1 MHSFG
6 HVEIPT
12 TNLKKA
18 KKFFG
23 TVFGWEFQDFP
34 DMEYVIFRTGQ
45 QPNGGLALVK
55 KMPRKGQ
62 VNVYINVEDINAKLK
77 EIKKARGKV
86 ITKREPVGDMG
97 FMAQFE
103 TPDECRLSLWEP
115 AAPSAG
121 APAAMSE
128 PSPTI

>member
-6 HVEIPT
+6 HIEIPT

-34 DMEYVIFRTGQ
+34 DMDYVIFRTGQ
-45 QPNGGLALVK
+45 QPNGGLMLVK

-62 VNVYINVEDINAKLK
+62 VNVYINVENIDAKLK
-77 EIKKARGKV
+77 EIKKAKGKV
-86 ITKREPVGDMG
+86 IMKRSPVGDMG
-97 FMAQFE
+97 FWAQFE
-103 TPDECRLSLWEP
+103 TPDECRMCLWEP
-115 AAPSAG
+115 ANLPAETAPQG
-121 APAAMSE
+121 EPAPA
-128 PSPTI
+128 I